1 MSGSWREKF
10 ERELQNTGNSNREIR
25 RDVGTA
31 KYAKHAKKIR
41 MQKKTKTECEIVRDM
56 IFRREWLGLRGLSF
70 PLLHS
75 HFFRVFRVFR
85 VFRGSYLSPYFAVL
99 NEIEAT
105 KKEAWDGEAD
115 TVVGED
121 VWGG

>member
-1 MSGSWREKF
+1 MEIPEFNHGKGCEYGEDK
-10 ERELQNTGNSNREIR
+10 NREIR
-25 RDVGTA
+25 EIRE
-31 KYAKHAKKIR
+31 KMR
-41 MQKKTKTECEIVRDM
+41 MQKNTKTECEIVRDM

-75 HFFRVFRVFR
+75 HFFRVFR